1 MKRTSIVFFITF
13 LFLIIM
19 SACKEN
25 VYMDWKV
32 MNDKW
37 YAIHKSDSG
46 FITTPS
52 GLCYKVINQGNE
64 RHPNTGSSILVSY
77 KGTLVDG
84 STFDQQTNVGINLSE
99 AVKGWQ
105 EGIPKMQNGG
115 NYIFY
120 IPSKLGYDTVTTR
133 ANIPAYSVLIFNV
146 TLIKSVN

>member
-1 MKRTSIVFFITF
+1 
-13 LFLIIM
+13 M